1 MNENTTFNNIVI
13 ASFGIMVM
21 IGALCLISS
30 LTSCSKIEEDNTY
43 CLVVD
48 TTTTDTSVIAK
59 RVRRAINE

>member
-13 ASFGIMVM
+13 TAFGIMVM

-30 LTSCSKIEEDNTY
+30 LTSCSKIEEDDGCY
-43 CLVVD
+43 LIVD
-48 TTTTDTSVIAK
+48 TTRTDTSVIAK

>member
-1 MNENTTFNNIVI
+1 MNENTTFNNIII

-30 LTSCSKIEEDNTY
+30 LTSCSKIEEDDGCY
-43 CLVVD
+43 LIVD
-48 TTTTDTSVIAK
+48 TTTTDTSVIVK